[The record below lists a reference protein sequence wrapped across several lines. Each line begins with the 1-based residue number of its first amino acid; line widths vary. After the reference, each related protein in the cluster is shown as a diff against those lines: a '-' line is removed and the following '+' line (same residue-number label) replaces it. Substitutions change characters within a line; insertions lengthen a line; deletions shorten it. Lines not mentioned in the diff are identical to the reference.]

1 MDRSPV
7 KTRSGFGRAAPATAA
22 AVLCCASLAGV
33 LVACGGDGKS
43 RVERPLAEPS
53 GVVRPVPKTPD
64 LGVADERDALSIYAA
79 DLQSLF
85 DQMKSSDSASRS
97 AGDHADPWSAP
108 GEGRTPGGPLAPP
121 TPSPTA
127 TSVRE
132 PVSPPAPEPV
142 VAAPDPAPVAAL
154 DEAALGDA
162 NEPAPPEAT
171 PEQRR
176 EELLA
181 QLSAILSSGGGDP
194 ARLGSE
200 GPLGRAV
207 RLAALEA
214 IEPGVAT
221 AELDRLE
228 AELLPAEAAVL
239 RPLREMFSRLGGS
252 AAAQGDPGAIASLME
267 EYAKR
272 VARAQP
278 LTLPAAVL
286 CERVESFGRY
296 TPMRT
301 TFAAGREHT
310 AILYVEVENFVQRS
324 APGEGS
330 GLGASEVWVTELGQ
344 SLDLHHDADGSLQ
357 WRQTEQTVRDASRRR
372 RSDYYLVQRV
382 TLPATLSVGK
392 YNLKV
397 TVKDKVSGATAQA
410 RIPIQIVAD
419 ASLATSPRR

>member
-1 MDRSPV
+1 MVPSPLKRRSRLGP
-7 KTRSGFGRAAPATAA
+7 AAPAAV
-22 AVLCCASLAGV
+22 VLCCLSLAGMPA
-33 LVACGGDGKS
+33 ACGGNGGGKS
-43 RVERPLAEPS
+43 RADRSLTEP
-53 GVVRPVPKTPD
+53 GGAVRPDPTLPD
-64 LGVADERDALSIYAA
+64 LGVPDERDALSAYAA

-85 DQMKSSDSASRS
+85 DQMRSTGSADGAASDRRDAGLEERS
-97 AGDHADPWSAP
+97 AA
-108 GEGRTPGGPLAPP
+108 RTPVVPP
-121 TPSPTA
+121 T
-127 TSVRE
+127 R
-132 PVSPPAPEPV
+132 PPAVQDPVPAPTPEVVAAEPEPV
-142 VAAPDPAPVAAL
+142 VAPDPDGAAPT
-154 DEAALGDA
+154 DPD
-162 NEPAPPEAT
+162 EPAAPP
-171 PEQRR
+171 PPRR
-176 EELLA
+176 EDLLA
-181 QLSAILSSGGGDP
+181 QLVAIVSNGGDDP

-214 IEPGVAT
+214 VEPGVAS

-228 AELLPAEAAVL
+228 AELLPSEAAVL

-267 EYAKR
+267 EYAR
-272 VARAQP
+272 RMAQAQP
-278 LTLPAAVL
+278 LTLPTAVL

-296 TPMRT
+296 TPMPT

-324 APGEGS
+324 APGEGT

-372 RSDYYLVQRV
+372 RSDYYLVQRI
-382 TLPATLSVGK
+382 TLPATLSVGR

-397 TVKDKVSGATAQA
+397 TVRDKVSGATAQA

-419 ASLATSPRR
+419 ATLATSPRR